1 MAIYFI
7 IYVYIYIK
15 YFMILLKKKK
25 TFFNNWLDYNF
36 CQHKAKSWSLDK
48 ILFIVVWCGALLL
61 FAL

>member
-1 MAIYFI
+1 
-7 IYVYIYIK
+7 
-15 YFMILLKKKK
+15 MILLKKKK